1 MPRMTSN
8 ESEQVP
14 SVPTPPA
21 AEPSPAVQAEPAA
34 PPVAPAAPA
43 AATPYAAAPA
53 QYPAAPAQYQAPG
66 QYPAAPGQYPGG
78 YGNPAPYGGYAPP
91 VPKAL
96 SITSMATG
104 IAGIVFSFFGFGL
117 LPAIAGVVFGHI
129 AQRREPTQRG
139 FWITGLITGYVGV
152 GISLIT
158 GLAILAAILIPLII
172 IGSEVGSSV

>member
-1 MPRMTSN
+1 MTSN
-8 ESEQVP
+8 EPEQVP

-21 AEPSPAVQAEPAA
+21 AEPSPAAQGEPAA
-34 PPVAPAAPA
+34 PAVTPPVAPTAP
-43 AATPYAAAPA
+43 ATPYAAAPA
-53 QYPAAPAQYQAPG
+53 QYPVAPGQYQAPG

-78 YGNPAPYGGYAPP
+78 YGAPAPYGGYAPA

-96 SITSMATG
+96 SITSMVTG
-104 IAGIVFSFFGFGL
+104 IAGIFFSFFGFGL

-139 FWITGLITGYVGV
+139 FWITGLITGYIGV

-158 GLAILAAILIPLII
+158 GLAILAAIIIPLIL